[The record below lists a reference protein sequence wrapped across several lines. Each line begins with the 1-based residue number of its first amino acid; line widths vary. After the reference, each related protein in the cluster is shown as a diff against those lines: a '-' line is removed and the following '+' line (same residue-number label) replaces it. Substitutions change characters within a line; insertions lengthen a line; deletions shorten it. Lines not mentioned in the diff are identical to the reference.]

1 MASGLFRGELR
12 ASVARFVA
20 DYRRLSSSR
29 NIQKMKTGVQ
39 KVTAEVCFSH
49 SFKRAASMT
58 IFRLIGAATI
68 SICVIGSPAMAR
80 DASPGASPPA
90 ASPPAESIYC
100 ATREPGNPHSK
111 YCDYT
116 AWSKSR
122 EIAAWNGS
130 LDDACIKNPA
140 FVPSECG
147 LDPASKRSF
156 FGWFS
161 Y

>member
-1 MASGLFRGELR
+1 MA
-12 ASVARFVA
+12 
-20 DYRRLSSSR
+20 
-29 NIQKMKTGVQ
+29 T
-39 KVTAEVCFSH
+39 
-49 SFKRAASMT
+49 
-58 IFRLIGAATI
+58 FRLIGAATI
-68 SICVIGSPAMAR
+68 SVCMIGSAAIAR
-80 DASPGASPPA
+80 DASPG

-116 AWSKSR
+116 AWSKAR

-147 LDPASKRSF
+147 LDPVSKRSF
-156 FGWFS
+156 FGLFS